1 MGSILIGIFTFIL
14 VLVCVFMTLVVLM
27 QKPNADAGM
36 GAALGGGAAEG
47 VFGGETGNVLTKVTV
62 RCIVL
67 YFVISFGLYLAYL
80 YTNAHK
86 APAIEST
93 APGINAIVQT
103 TPEKT
108 EAAKSSAA
116 KKQEAA
122 APASTTPQ
130 NNQKK

>member
-14 VLVCVFMTLVVLM
+14 VLVCIFMTLVVLM

-62 RCIVL
+62 RCIIL

-80 YTNAHK
+80 YTNAHQ
-86 APAIEST
+86 APSIEPT
-93 APGINAIVQT
+93 APGLNAVVQT
-103 TPEKT
+103 APQKAD
-108 EAAKSSAA
+108 AAKANA
-116 KKQEAA
+116 EKQQQS
-122 APASTTPQ
+122 APATNTAPA